1 MTLFK
6 QFTLILSLL
15 LLSILA
21 TVMLVNFH
29 AASNSLEERLYEDAQ
44 NTVSSLSLSLGSA
57 HGDVSMMSTMINA
70 NFDSGNYQEI
80 HLVDVDG
87 KELYKRVKE
96 IQFTDV
102 PVWFHKLITLEAPSV
117 SANVSAGWSQV
128 GILSVTSDV
137 AYAYTQLYTISK
149 NLLISFAIIAFIG
162 LILLNLL
169 LAAILKPLKKVQQQ
183 AEAVTRNEFII
194 QEQLPFTQ
202 EFRDVVVGINTMV
215 QKVQAMF
222 EKGNEE
228 LKRQKELEYIDPLT
242 KLKNRKYLIDKL
254 PQYLKIDAEHKS
266 GITMLISLSGVIEA
280 NEKLGHAQ
288 VDTLY
293 QEIASLFAKHTTA
306 TQDRIIARMN
316 GTEFMLFLAGEEIEK
331 ALLDAEAILENTK
344 TLIQSKSLNLQ
355 QTYLSIGIYN
365 YDYHDSIGEL
375 LSRVDN
381 ALMQS
386 KLKEWNIHLIKSQSS
401 QDVMGKEAWKE
412 VIGNAIEEN
421 RFSFISWLV
430 ANTKSKKITHHV
442 LSITLHDKEHTYSYA
457 QFMAAANQTGLSN
470 AIYNTILTK
479 LFQGKDIALKD
490 KIYSLRL
497 PYDFLTLLPSYEKLK
512 KTIELYANRLEFKLI
527 IEMPDKFVNTNS
539 ELLKD
544 YHRLFKKYNISMGIF
559 EFIGESED
567 YHYLQTLRPTY
578 IKAEASY
585 FLSQSEQSLSALRL
599 ITDAVDIELIAVS
612 VMDEETLAKLQK
624 KDIFS
629 IQGKACELIDLEN

>member
-15 LLSILA
+15 LLSILT
-21 TVMLVNFH
+21 TVMVINFK
-29 AASNSLEERLYEDAQ
+29 AASDSLEERLYEDAQ

-57 HGDVSMMSTMINA
+57 HGDVSMMSAMINA
-70 NFDSGNYQEI
+70 NFDSGNYEAI
-80 HLVDVDG
+80 TLVDVDG
-87 KELYKRVKE
+87 KELYKRIKE
-96 IQFTDV
+96 VHFTDV
-102 PVWFHKLITLEAPSV
+102 PDWFRELVVLEAPSV

-128 GILSVTSDV
+128 GILSVQSDV

-149 NLLISFAIIAFIG
+149 NLLISFAVIALIG
-162 LILLNLL
+162 LVLLNLL
-169 LAAILKPLKKVQQQ
+169 LAVILKPLKKVQQQ

-222 EKGNEE
+222 EKGNNE

-254 PQYLKIDAEHKS
+254 PQYLKIDAKHKS
-266 GITMLISLSGVIEA
+266 GIAMLISLSGVIQA

-293 QEIASLFAKHTTA
+293 KEIADLFAKYTTPS
-306 TQDRIIARMN
+306 QDRIIARMN

-331 ALLDAEAILENTK
+331 ALLDAEAILKHTK
-344 TLIQSKSLNLQ
+344 TLIQNKALDLQ
-355 QTYLSIGIYN
+355 QTFLSIGIYN

-375 LSRVDN
+375 LSRADN

-386 KLKEWNIHLIKSQSS
+386 KLKEWNIHLIKSDSS
-401 QDVMGKEAWKE
+401 VDVMGKEAWRE
-412 VIGNAIEEN
+412 VIGRAIEKDS
-421 RFSFISWLV
+421 FSFVSWFV
-430 ANTKSKKITHHV
+430 ADTKSKKVTHRI
-442 LSITLHDKEHTYSYA
+442 LSITLNDDENTYSYA

-470 AIYNTILTK
+470 AIYGKMLTK
-479 LFQGKDIALKD
+479 LFEGKDIALQH

-512 KTIELYANRLEFKLI
+512 KMLEFYAQRLEFELI
-527 IEMPDKFVNTNS
+527 IEMPDKFVSTNS
-539 ELLKD
+539 ELVKD
-544 YHRLFKKYNISMGIF
+544 YNRLFKKYNISMGIF

-567 YHYLQTLRPTY
+567 YHYLQTLRPKY
-578 IKAEASY
+578 IKAEANY

-599 ITDAVDIELIAVS
+599 ITDAIDIELIATS
-612 VMDEETLAKLQK
+612 VMDEKTLAKLHK
-624 KDIFS
+624 KEIFS
-629 IQGKACELIDLEN
+629 VQGKVCELIDLES